1 MYPDIERPKIDA
13 LELMKLCPNLRKN
26 PVFYKC
32 YYLYLKFNRGL
43 RGSSRVLTE
52 EAFNAY
58 YN

>member
-32 YYLYLKFNRGL
+32 YYLYLKYKHSFDG
-43 RGSSRVLTE
+43 RVLTE
-52 EAFNAY
+52 EAFNVY

>member
-13 LELMKLCPNLRKN
+13 LELMRLCPNLKKN

-32 YYLYLKFNRGL
+32 YYLYLKYNNNC
-43 RGSSRVLTE
+43 RVLTE
-52 EAFNAY
+52 EGFTGF

>member
-13 LELMKLCPNLRKN
+13 LELMKLCPNLRRN

-32 YYLYLKFNRGL
+32 YYLYLKYKHSFDG
-43 RGSSRVLTE
+43 RVLTE
-52 EAFNAY
+52 EAFNVY

>member
-13 LELMKLCPNLRKN
+13 LELMRLCPNLKKN

-32 YYLYLKFNRGL
+32 YYLYLKYNQL
-43 RGSSRVLTE
+43 INCRVLTE
-52 EAFNAY
+52 EGFTGF